1 MGTPLPD
8 RESSFGSDDDVD
20 DRPSARSKRTGD
32 KLVARIRRELPHL
45 QTAEQAEIARSVARL
60 VEAFN
65 PELIY
70 VFGSHAR
77 GMPHANSDVD
87 LLVLVATSDEPAHRR
102 AQTAYAAVGAHVIP
116 LDILVMTRAE
126 FQARLPAVASLPAT
140 VAREGRTLYATS
152 A

>member
-1 MGTPLPD
+1 VAHT
-8 RESSFGSDDDVD
+8 
-20 DRPSARSKRTGD
+20 KRIGD
-32 KLVARIRRELPHL
+32 QLEARIRRELPHL
-45 QTAEQAEIARSVARL
+45 QSADQTEIARSVARL
-60 VEAFN
+60 VEAFD

-77 GMPHANSDVD
+77 GTPHANSDID

-102 AQTAYAAVGAHVIP
+102 AQTAYTAIGAHVIP
-116 LDILVMTRAE
+116 LDVLVMTRGE